1 MSDHGLSL
9 CTEKMR
15 AAGVNQVAIDV
26 FSHYYR
32 LCERGET
39 GIIPESSIA
48 PLLDPPQLAEVEVTD
63 EDALAA
69 LGATVMILS
78 LIHI

>member
-48 PLLDPPQLAEVEVTD
+48 PLLDPPQLA
-63 EDALAA
+63 
-69 LGATVMILS
+69 
-78 LIHI
+78 